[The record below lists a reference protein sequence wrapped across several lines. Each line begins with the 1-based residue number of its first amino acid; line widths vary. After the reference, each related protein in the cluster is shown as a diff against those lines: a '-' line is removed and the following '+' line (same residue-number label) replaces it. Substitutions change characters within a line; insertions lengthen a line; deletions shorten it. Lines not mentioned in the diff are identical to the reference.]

1 MEGIIGTA
9 EGNIHYINFMDK
21 VMVKLVSRVAPVME
35 PINCIKYDTT
45 NPQVFLTTCGLTNGD
60 VKLYTSATV
69 DQIVSFPQYT
79 LGPVKFI
86 TTTPL
91 KNRGRVRIIGHEK
104 GILKFI
110 DITNLKVVGIYQVAL
125 DEGETLTCGAF
136 NNTGHN
142 FAIGTSH
149 GSVFLGYHKKD
160 SFNKYN
166 TFLSRVTTV
175 SKTTENAV
183 TSVNLSQFTPYG
195 SLLVAFD
202 NGIVRIWQSSI
213 KHEQYI
219 KLMEMRGMN

>member
-1 MEGIIGTA
+1 MVMDELNMEGIIGTA

-35 PINCIKYDTT
+35 PINCIKYDST
-45 NPQVFLTTCGLTNGD
+45 NPQVFLTTCGQTNGD

-69 DQIVSFPQYT
+69 DQIVNFPSYS

-110 DITNLKVVGIYQVAL
+110 DIQNLKVVGIYQIAL

-166 TFLSRVTTV
+166 TFLSRITTV

-195 SLLVAFD
+195 SLLCAFD
-202 NGIVRIWQSSI
+202 NG
-213 KHEQYI
+213 
-219 KLMEMRGMN
+219 